1 MPAPGHSS
9 KNRQQ
14 PTAAAMAPCRPLAT
28 APRGSAPAALAP
40 DGAELAHYQTAKL
53 RTRSQHSLGRE
64 AWHWR
69 SFLSLYTQKVQKSPQ
84 ALMAQEQALLAR
96 LLPGTLKSMSP
107 RQLYICTFP
116 TYPKSLRVAALS
128 WIIPDT
134 CVSGMTR
141 TET

>member
-1 MPAPGHSS
+1 MLAECSGALVDGVGALNATGIRFSEVFEPPQIGCITEWPGAPSDLS
-9 KNRQQ
+9 
-14 PTAAAMAPCRPLAT
+14 
-28 APRGSAPAALAP
+28 GSRA
-40 DGAELAHYQTAKL
+40 
-53 RTRSQHSLGRE
+53 RV
-64 AWHWR
+64 
-69 SFLSLYTQKVQKSPQ
+69 FLSLYTQKVQRSPQ